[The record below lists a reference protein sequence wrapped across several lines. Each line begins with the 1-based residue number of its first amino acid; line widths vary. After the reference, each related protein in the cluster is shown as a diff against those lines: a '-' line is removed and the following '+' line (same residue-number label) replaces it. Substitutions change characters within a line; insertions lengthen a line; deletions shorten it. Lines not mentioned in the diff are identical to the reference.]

1 MKGDPKL
8 LFIYNPYS
16 GQSQIE
22 DELADIVEIF
32 SDAGYQVTVCPTKR
46 KGYAVDAVRCRE
58 DNYDLLVC
66 CGGDGTMDEVVSGM
80 MISDRKIPIGY
91 IPAGT
96 TNDFAASL
104 KIPTEMKEAA
114 RIAVDGEK
122 FSCDIGKMNDSYF
135 VYAAAFGLFTEVSYE
150 TDQDAKYLLGH
161 IAYILEGIRSIGDA
175 KSYHMRVKYKDR
187 IIEDDFILGMVTNSV
202 SVGGFREITG
212 KNVKLNDGV
221 FEVTLIRQP
230 NNPVELTNIVASL
243 LNKDI
248 ESDMLYRFDT
258 DSLEFESSEE
268 VKWTRD
274 GEFGGA
280 HSHVKIQNLHE
291 AVDII
296 VPE

>member
-1 MKGDPKL
+1 
-8 LFIYNPYS
+8 
-16 GQSQIE
+16 
-22 DELADIVEIF
+22 
-32 SDAGYQVTVCPTKR
+32 
-46 KGYAVDAVRCRE
+46 
-58 DNYDLLVC
+58 
-66 CGGDGTMDEVVSGM
+66 
-80 MISDRKIPIGY
+80 
-91 IPAGT
+91 
-96 TNDFAASL
+96 
-104 KIPTEMKEAA
+104 
-114 RIAVDGEK
+114 
-122 FSCDIGKMNDSYF
+122 
-135 VYAAAFGLFTEVSYE
+135 
-150 TDQDAKYLLGH
+150 
-161 IAYILEGIRSIGDA
+161 
-175 KSYHMRVKYKDR
+175 MRVKYKDR